1 MPSDQ
6 IPPIP
11 TWLAGRPTVGGLVV
25 PWTTPETQDG
35 RYVFG
40 SLHPRFRDALKRRLC
55 GVCGSALTRPMVL
68 LMRLS
73 DLPFKATSEPALHPQ
88 CSRYTTLACPMVAG
102 HKSHYRSTPIRLDS
116 SMTHAADIESRLGAP
131 AEPWFA
137 VWLNDYDVIELN
149 GTPAASYREIEPL
162 RIRPINFTFSLFD
175 LLR

>member
-1 MPSDQ
+1 VPSDQ

-11 TWLAGRPTVGGLVV
+11 SWLAGRPTVGGLVV
-25 PWTTPETQDG
+25 PWTTPQTQDG

-40 SLHPRFRDALKRRLC
+40 SLHPRFQDALKQRLC
-55 GVCGSALTRPMVL
+55 GVCGGPLTRPMVL

-102 HKSHYRSTPIRLDS
+102 HRAHYRSTPVRLDS
-116 SMTHAADIESRLGAP
+116 SMTYSADVESRLGAP

-137 VWLNDYDVIELN
+137 AWLNRYDVIELN
-149 GTPAASYREIEPL
+149 GDPAASYREIEPL